1 MSTPNVTP
9 NIKGLPEG
17 AIVKPLAS
25 TPPQPTGL
33 PPGAVVRSLISAP
46 PAAPNDTTGAQGTG
60 RMMDGGAAMV
70 NNGTT
75 EGLAQGIG
83 AGVGESVST
92 VGHLI
97 NKIPL
102 VGEDLS
108 PSSGLAAL
116 DANNEQ
122 NSRTFTQK
130 VGKGAETIA
139 EFMLGDEAL
148 KGLSYAQKLKRVAPA
163 LEHIDKFPKI
173 KAMLETAIRQ
183 GTVGTGD
190 ALLHGATPKEALG
203 QGAAAGGLGGL
214 MEGGGM
220 AIKEALKKVRP
231 GVTSIAGEE
240 MPVLASQ
247 KKGAPAVAHAT
258 ASIGTE
264 PEIAAAQQK
273 GSQQAISNIAAE
285 AADSS
290 VKRMNAGIPTPEAD
304 TAHLKDALEEIAP
317 GKKFGELAPSDMS
330 KVASRAQELKD
341 EAASTAKEALRGK
354 VSSFGD
360 AAEHVR
366 DQAKPIFAKIDE
378 ASGGEFSKLR
388 KARSNAYKT
397 GNFDKVKEADA
408 AIDALFDGST
418 KEVPSS
424 IVDAGGKPMSS
435 TVTKQALEGVD
446 KGDLARARKAWVDSK
461 VLDNIHSAVEGSF
474 NGVTEDA
481 AARTGVNRGIRGGSL
496 QQRLGGLLKKQGVAD
511 IERVIGKEG
520 IDNLYRISE
529 LTSTPQ
535 RAAQFGD
542 VARNVAKFLGRKS
555 VATTLGAAAGHYTG
569 IGAYSGAAVGAGLD
583 EAARAVMHKAAINPR
598 VGKMVENAI
607 KVGASP
613 RVYSALIAQAMREI
627 QEKQKANPEPE
638 E

>member
-1 MSTPNVTP
+1 
-9 NIKGLPEG
+9 L
-17 AIVKPLAS
+17 
-25 TPPQPTGL
+25 
-33 PPGAVVRSLISAP
+33 
-46 PAAPNDTTGAQGTG
+46 
-60 RMMDGGAAMV
+60 
-70 NNGTT
+70 NNT
-75 EGLAQGIG
+75 EAEVAQGIG
-83 AGVGESVST
+83 AGVGETVST
-92 VGHLI
+92 VGHII
-97 NKIPL
+97 NKIPK
-102 VGEDLS
+102 VGEILS

-116 DANNEQ
+116 DVNNAQ
-122 NSRTFTQK
+122 NSQSFTQK

-148 KGLSYAQKLKRVAPA
+148 KGLTYAQKLKRIAPA

-190 ALLHGATPKEALG
+190 ALLHGATPKEALA
-203 QGAAAGGLGGL
+203 QGAVAGGLGGAT
-214 MEGGGM
+214 EGAGM
-220 AIKEALKKVRP
+220 AVKEALKKVRP

-247 KKGAPAVAHAT
+247 KKGAPALAHAT

-264 PEIAAAQQK
+264 PELAAAQQK
-273 GSQQAISNIAAE
+273 GSQKAINNIAAD
-285 AADSS
+285 AADNS
-290 VKRMNAGIPTPEAD
+290 VKRMNAGISTPEAD
-304 TAHLKDALEEIAP
+304 TAHLKGALDELAP
-317 GKKFGELAPSDMS
+317 GKKFGDLAPSDMS
-330 KVASRAQELKD
+330 KVAGRAQELKD
-341 EAASTAKEALRGK
+341 EAAATAKEALRGK
-354 VSSFGD
+354 VTSFGD

-388 KARSNAYKT
+388 KARSSAYKT
-397 GNFDKVKEADA
+397 GNFDKVKEADD
-408 AIDALFDGST
+408 AIDALFDGSS

-424 IVDAGGKPMSS
+424 IVDAGGKPMTS

-446 KGDLARARKAWVDSK
+446 KGDLERARKAWVDSK
-461 VLDNIHSAVEGSF
+461 VLDNIHTAVEGSF

-496 QQRLGGLLKKQGVAD
+496 QQRLGGLLKKQGGDD

-542 VARNVAKFLGRKS
+542 VARNVAKYIGRKS
-555 VATTLGAAAGHYTG
+555 VATTVGAAGRPLHRNRRLHRSSSGSRARRGGAIRDAPSGHQPASREDGRERDQGGSEPESVCCAHRDSYARGSAKTE
-569 IGAYSGAAVGAGLD
+569 SGARGVDDG
-583 EAARAVMHKAAINPR
+583 R
-598 VGKMVENAI
+598 
-607 KVGASP
+607 
-613 RVYSALIAQAMREI
+613 Q
-627 QEKQKANPEPE
+627 QEGG
-638 E
+638 